1 MEGGSLIKSNPEG
14 VRRQLGLDLAPTKR
28 PPPELAGNPLKGQSL
43 LLPTTRFLANAGP
56 ENGYLWLLKA
66 VLEGVYST
74 VEYLPGFLN

>member
-1 MEGGSLIKSNPEG
+1 MGLVEGGTLIKSNPEG

-56 ENGYLWLLKA
+56 EKRLPMFKA
-66 VLEGVYST
+66 V
-74 VEYLPGFLN
+74 YLGSVNMCCKRV